1 VLDQYPDKIKLIVK
15 HFPLSGHMFAM
26 KAAQAALAANRQN
39 KFWEFR
45 RKLFENHQSIDDA
58 KIQEIAKCLGL
69 DMEKFEKDM
78 SSQSIKNIITRDIIN
93 GKKIGVHGTP
103 TIFIN
108 GKRMKNNNLFLLFN
122 IIDAEIKRN
131 G

>member
-1 VLDQYPDKIKLIVK
+1 
-15 HFPLSGHMFAM
+15 M

-45 RKLFENHQSIDDA
+45 RKLFENHQSINDS
-58 KIQEIAKCLGL
+58 KIKEIAKCLGL
-69 DMEKFEKDM
+69 DMGKFEKDM
-78 SSQSIKNIITRDIIN
+78 SSQSIKNIITKDIIN
-93 GKKIGVHGTP
+93 GKKIGVRGTP

-108 GKRMKNNNLFLLFN
+108 GKRIKNNNPFHLFN